1 MLRRN
6 ELVRGGEERELMA
19 TLSTAQMITAV
30 RDTFGED
37 STTASQVTDTQIL
50 AFLNRRMRELCA
62 DSNVLVSGWTASTV
76 NGQQQYSV
84 PPEYTSVEKID
95 LYRTTLD
102 LAKWEL
108 DKVSLRQ
115 IDVTKP
121 TGTPVRFAVWGLN
134 VSGDNSP
141 AFWLDPI
148 PSGSG
153 TNDLI
158 CYGRQ
163 LPKVLVS
170 GGQGPEVRDRW
181 VDAVVDGA
189 VGLVYRRLAEG
200 SRESIALADRYE
212 QIWQD
217 HKRAGLEYI
226 TLDLYSP
233 GMPRDTMGYTSG
245 RRG

>member
-1 MLRRN
+1 
-6 ELVRGGEERELMA
+6 MA
-19 TLSTAQMITAV
+19 TLSTAQMVTAV

-37 STTASQVTDTQIL
+37 STTATQVTDTQIL

-62 DSNVLVSGWTASTV
+62 DSNVLVSGWTAST
-76 NGQQQYSV
+76 GAAQQQYSV
-84 PPEYTSVEKID
+84 PPEYTSVEAIRI
-95 LYRTTLD
+95 YTT
-102 LAKWEL
+102 
-108 DKVSLRQ
+108 
-115 IDVTKP
+115 
-121 TGTPVRFAVWGLN
+121 TGTQQKQWLRKVALVETDPSAPAGIPYSFAVWGLN

-141 AFWLDPI
+141 AFWLDPV
-148 PSGSG
+148 PSTSG
-153 TNDLI
+153 TNDLV

-200 SRESIALADRYE
+200 SRESIAMSDRYE
-212 QIWQD
+212 QIWRA
-217 HKRAGLEYI
+217 HKSAGLEYI
-226 TLDLYSP
+226 SMDLYSP